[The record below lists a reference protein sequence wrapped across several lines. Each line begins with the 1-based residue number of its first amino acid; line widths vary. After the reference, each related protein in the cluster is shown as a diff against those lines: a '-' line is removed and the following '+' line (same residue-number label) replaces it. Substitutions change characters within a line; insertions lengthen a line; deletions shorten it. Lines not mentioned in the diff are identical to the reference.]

1 MVSYDAASPFL
12 TTAKGQAYS
21 QHVHRNYKFSNVMEQ
36 AVDDKRLQYSN
47 IPFPFN
53 SPIGQRMN
61 MGDLCYMG
69 PGMLN
74 KIGKEGKTSWDS
86 FSYFLLMAHN
96 VYQHIESVQRA
107 NALADIACTRYKPSH
122 LEWSKVKAKQ
132 EEFDL
137 WVPRDVIY
145 VTEFINKLFKS
156 ETPMQL
162 LDQGEAMLTN
172 FSGMKSIKSSQSS
185 FDSLFD
191 SGDNIQEESDGEFT
205 AEQVE
210 AAEDFLEQ
218 L

>member
-1 MVSYDAASPFL
+1 
-12 TTAKGQAYS
+12 
-21 QHVHRNYKFSNVMEQ
+21 MEQ

-53 SPIGQRMN
+53 SPIGQRMT
-61 MGDLCYMG
+61 MGDICYMG

-107 NALADIACTRYKPSH
+107 NALSDIACTRYKPNH

-132 EEFDL
+132 QEFDL

-162 LDQGEAMLTN
+162 LNEGEAMLTN
-172 FSGMKSIKSSQSS
+172 FSGMKSIKTSQGA

-191 SGDNIQEESDGEFT
+191 SGDNIQEESDGEYT

-210 AAEDFLEQ
+210 AAEDFLEH